1 MKEEKLSDRIVK
13 IIYKLLST
21 FIYLKKLK
29 LFKLTVI
36 GFIIKVIKKFQKI
49 VISEKVILILIKYY
63 SLE

>member
-1 MKEEKLSDRIVK
+1 VKEEKLSDRIVK